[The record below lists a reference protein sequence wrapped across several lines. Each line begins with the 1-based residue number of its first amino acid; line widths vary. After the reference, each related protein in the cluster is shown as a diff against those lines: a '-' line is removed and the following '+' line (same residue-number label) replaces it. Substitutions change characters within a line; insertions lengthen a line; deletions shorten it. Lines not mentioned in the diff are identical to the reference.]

1 MENKLRVWADYR
13 VSTDKQ
19 GAEGDDIPMQS
30 SQCHAFA
37 EQKGWVITR
46 EITEKISGYKT
57 NIEDRETLKI
67 LKQGAAG
74 GKYDILLVYHSDRL
88 GRQMEYSLWIASL
101 YELGV
106 QVWSVKEES

>member
-57 NIEDRETLKI
+57 NIEEQRNFKDTK
-67 LKQGAAG
+67 AG
-74 GKYDILLVYHSDRL
+74 SSRG
-88 GRQMEYSLWIASL
+88 
-101 YELGV
+101 
-106 QVWSVKEES
+106 